1 MNDNSL
7 AVDTNAPAG
16 SLYRAGIRQSAAGA
30 FYCTTSAAGTD
41 NWVGGIRVSNV
52 GQIVYE
58 AAAAVSF
65 QNGDP
70 ATSNGRFAT
79 A

>member
-1 MNDNSL
+1 MNDGSL
-7 AVDTNAPAG
+7 AVDTDVPAG
-16 SLYRAGIRQSAAGA
+16 TLFRAGIRQSAAGA
-30 FYCTTSAAGTD
+30 FYGTTTAAGTD
-41 NWVGGIRVSNV
+41 NWVGGLRVSNL
-52 GQIVYE
+52 GQLVFE

-70 ATSNGRFAT
+70 ATSNGRLAT

>member
-1 MNDNSL
+1 MNDGSL
-7 AVDTNAPAG
+7 AVDTDAPSG
-16 SLYRAGIRQSAAGA
+16 DFWRAGIRQSAAGA
-30 FYCTTSAAGTD
+30 FYGTTTAAGTD
-41 NWVGGIRVSNV
+41 NWVGGIRVSNI
-52 GQIVYE
+52 GQIVFE
-58 AAAAVSF
+58 AAAAVNF